1 MGRVRRIGSER
12 RCGIGPQRPYRV
24 ADRESRIDT
33 AKVHRGQESGDGFAG
48 CLAGARPLCRL
59 RKGALRGRL
68 CAVEVDTC
76 GLCLRF
82 ALAGCTSAPICRLH
96 FACGF
101 VGRTSAWLAVRVS
114 LLDFLI
120 LGCACSVFA
129 ADSSTMLGFPDGG
142 LLAASVYLAFCSA
155 PISPFF
161 SALIPPWFCS
171 APISL
176 AALRLCVSPD
186 RLLFRRLRF
195 VSGLRVGFFDHVPAF
210 FGYGTTFCLT
220 LQKEMQLI
228 YA

>member
-1 MGRVRRIGSER
+1 M
-12 RCGIGPQRPYRV
+12 
-24 ADRESRIDT
+24 
-33 AKVHRGQESGDGFAG
+33 HRGQESGDGFAG
-48 CLAGARPLCRL
+48 YLAGARLLCRL
-59 RKGALRGRL
+59 RKGALRG
-68 CAVEVDTC
+68 A
-76 GLCLRF
+76 F
-82 ALAGCTSAPICRLH
+82 ALLKSIRAAYACVLLSLAAPPPRFRLLH

-101 VGRTSAWLAVRVS
+101 VRRTSVWLAVRVS
-114 LLDFLI
+114 LLDFLA

-129 ADSSTMLGFPDGG
+129 VDSSTVLGFPDGG

-155 PISPFF
+155 
-161 SALIPPWFCS
+161 LIPPWFWS

-186 RLLFRRLRF
+186 RLLFLRLRF